1 MEKLI
6 EDYKGIIL
14 FYVIIALLAF
24 MCTWRLNSLNSIGDN
39 EINKQVEVSQ
49 YA

>member
-6 EDYKGIIL
+6 ENYKGIIL

-24 MCTWRLNSLNSIGDN
+24 MCTWRLNSLSSIGDN
-39 EINKQVEVSQ
+39 ENNVQTEVRQ